1 MKKIK
6 FIGLLFVLTLLMGC
20 GKAKLED
27 GKELVLELKGMKMT
41 ANDFY
46 DELKEEAGLATLV
59 QNIDS
64 YVLNNKYETTTSLKN
79 EINSTIASYK
89 EQYGD
94 QYLEAINYYSG
105 SNFTNDTQLFDYI
118 LANYKRELLIS
129 DYAKSI
135 VTDEEIEKYYNEKA
149 VGDMRAKHILI
160 TAVKTDDMTE
170 TEIADAEKEAL
181 NKAKELITE
190 LDNGADFEEL
200 AKINSSDTGSAS
212 NGGDV
217 GYFNRGQMVEEFE
230 EATIT
235 LEVGKYTK
243 TPVKTTYGYHII
255 LKTEQLEKK
264 TLEESKDS
272 IKNTLG
278 QEKQETIA
286 NIYAFAIEAAMKE
299 YELEIY
305 DSGMK
310 ELYDNY
316 MLNIKNKKK

>member
-46 DELKEEAGLATLV
+46 DDLKEEAGLATLV

-181 NKAKELITE
+181 NKAKDLITQ

-200 AKINSSDTGSAS
+200 AKSNSSDTGSAS

-217 GYFNRGQMVEEFE
+217 GYFNRGQMVDEFE
-230 EATIT
+230 EATIA

-255 LKTEQLEKK
+255 LKTEQLDKK

-272 IKNTLG
+272 ITNTIA

-286 NIYAFAIEAAMKE
+286 NIYAFAIEAAMNE
-299 YELEIY
+299 YELKIY

-316 MLNIKNKKK
+316 MLNIKNKKE

>member
-200 AKINSSDTGSAS
+200 AKSNSSDTGSAS

-316 MLNIKNKKK
+316 MLNIKNKKE

>member
-6 FIGLLFVLTLLMGC
+6 FISLLFVLTLLMGC

-200 AKINSSDTGSAS
+200 AKSNSSDTGSAS

-316 MLNIKNKKK
+316 MLNIKNKKE

>member
-200 AKINSSDTGSAS
+200 AKSNSSDTGSAS

-316 MLNIKNKKK
+316 MLNIKNKK

>member
-6 FIGLLFVLTLLMGC
+6 FISLLFVLTLLMGC

-200 AKINSSDTGSAS
+200 AKSNSSDTGSAS

-243 TPVKTTYGYHII
+243 TPVKTKFGYHII

-316 MLNIKNKKK
+316 MLNIKNKKE

>member
-6 FIGLLFVLTLLMGC
+6 FISLLFVLTLLMGC

-46 DELKEEAGLATLV
+46 DDLKEEAGLATLV

-181 NKAKELITE
+181 NKAKDLITQ

-200 AKINSSDTGSAS
+200 AKSNSSDTGSAS

-217 GYFNRGQMVEEFE
+217 GYFNRGKMVDEFE
-230 EATIT
+230 EATIA

-255 LKTEQLEKK
+255 LKTEQLDKK

-272 IKNTLG
+272 ITNTIA

-286 NIYAFAIEAAMKE
+286 NIYAFAIEAAMNE
-299 YELEIY
+299 YELKIY

-316 MLNIKNKKK
+316 MLNIKNKKE

>member
-6 FIGLLFVLTLLMGC
+6 FISLLFVLTLLMGC

-181 NKAKELITE
+181 NKAKDLITE

-200 AKINSSDTGSAS
+200 AKSNSSDTGSAS

-316 MLNIKNKKK
+316 MLNIKNKKE

>member
-6 FIGLLFVLTLLMGC
+6 FISLLFVLTLLMGC

-46 DELKEEAGLATLV
+46 DDLKEEAGLATLV

-181 NKAKELITE
+181 NKAKDLITQ

-200 AKINSSDTGSAS
+200 AKSNSSDTGSAS

-230 EATIT
+230 EATIA

-255 LKTEQLEKK
+255 LKTEQLDKK

-272 IKNTLG
+272 ITNTIA

-286 NIYAFAIEAAMKE
+286 NIYAFAIEAAMNE
-299 YELEIY
+299 YELKIY

-316 MLNIKNKKK
+316 MLNIKNKKE

>member
-6 FIGLLFVLTLLMGC
+6 FISLLFVLTLLMGC

-200 AKINSSDTGSAS
+200 AKSNSSDTGSAS